1 MRTLW
6 IMAVLLLGV
15 EGNLFQFEKLIKKM
29 TGKSGMLWY
38 SAYGCY
44 CGWGGQGRPKDATDR
59 CYFVH
64 DCCYGKVTGCNPK
77 MDIYTYSVEN
87 GNIVCGGTNPCKK
100 QICECDGAAAICFRD
115 NLKTYDSKTYWK
127 YPKKNCK
134 EESEPC

>member
-15 EGNLFQFEKLIKKM
+15 EGNLYQFEKLIQKIV
-29 TGKSGMLWY
+29 GRSGVLWY

-44 CGWGGQGRPKDATDR
+44 CGWGGQGRPQDATDR
-59 CYFVH
+59 CCFVH
-64 DCCYGKVTGCNPK
+64 DCCYNKVTSCNPK
-77 MDIYTYSVEN
+77 LDIYTYSVKN
-87 GNIVCGGTNPCKK
+87 RDVVCGGTNPCKK
-100 QICECDGAAAICFRD
+100 QICECDRAAAICFRD
-115 NLKTYDSKTYWK
+115 NKDTYDSKKYWK